1 MNNPYSPRKELENVL
16 AEMNK
21 TSRPA
26 PLPKPIVSI
35 DVNKDELRAILA
47 EMNRA
52 YAFKNHPIVNKL
64 YPKLQKIWEE
74 NYD

>member
-16 AEMNK
+16 TEMNK

-35 DVNKDELRAILA
+35 DVNND
-47 EMNRA
+47 
-52 YAFKNHPIVNKL
+52 YS
-64 YPKLQKIWEE
+64 
-74 NYD
+74 

>member
-16 AEMNK
+16 TEMNK
-21 TSRPA
+21 TSRPT
-26 PLPKPIVSI
+26 PLPQPIVSI
-35 DVNKDELRAILA
+35 DVNKEELRAIIG

-52 YAFKNHPIVNKL
+52 YAFREHPIVNKL
-64 YPKLQKIWEE
+64 YPKLLKIWEE